1 MSRLQKLS
9 KRKLDIDLSKLQVS
23 MVWDEDED
31 KYLAERK
38 RLEKAV
44 KDAAANLYKAESD
57 LLDFYILYGVR
68 NVIDEKEALNK

>member
-23 MVWDEDED
+23 RVWDEDED

-57 LLDFYILYGVR
+57 LLDFYFLYGDG
-68 NVIDEKEALNK
+68 NVIDEKEV

>member
-1 MSRLQKLS
+1 MFQLQKLS

-57 LLDFYILYGVR
+57 LLDFYILYGDR
-68 NVIDEKEALNK
+68 NVIDEKEV

>member
-1 MSRLQKLS
+1 MLQLQRLAK
-9 KRKLDIDLSKLQVS
+9 KRLEIDLSKLQVS
-23 MVWDEDED
+23 KVWDEDED

-57 LLDFYILYGVR
+57 LLDFYILYGDR
-68 NVIDEKEALNK
+68 NVIDEKEV

>member
-23 MVWDEDED
+23 RVWDEDED

-57 LLDFYILYGVR
+57 LLDFYILYGDR
-68 NVIDEKEALNK
+68 NVIDEKEV

>member
-57 LLDFYILYGVR
+57 LLDFYILYGDR
-68 NVIDEKEALNK
+68 NVIDEKEV

>member
-44 KDAAANLYKAESD
+44 KDAAVNLYKAESD
-57 LLDFYILYGVR
+57 LLDFYILYGDG
-68 NVIDEKEALNK
+68 NVID

>member
-57 LLDFYILYGVR
+57 LLDFYILYGDG
-68 NVIDEKEALNK
+68 NVID